1 MHKELVQEVKG
12 PQGPCHETVT
22 CEPELT
28 SSCGAESELAL
39 LAGDI
44 KEQPFPG
51 RRTAASPMMPAKYEE
66 EEGKK
71 CVGLLVG
78 VRSQALVLPNR
89 DHRPIREPRIVA
101 QQLAREI
108 SCNSRV
114 IRGHCPY
121 LHPRR
126 LRPRH
131 EATTL
136 SHGEL
141 FRSLNYR

>member
-66 EEGKK
+66 EEGNSAWDCWWGFVVKRW
-71 CVGLLVG
+71 C
-78 VRSQALVLPNR
+78 S
-89 DHRPIREPRIVA
+89 PIEIADQSESRE
-101 QQLAREI
+101 
-108 SCNSRV
+108 
-114 IRGHCPY
+114 
-121 LHPRR
+121 
-126 LRPRH
+126 
-131 EATTL
+131 
-136 SHGEL
+136 
-141 FRSLNYR
+141 